1 MHRRVCV
8 CLPRAVTSV
17 MIYLPILSV
26 STREC
31 PSVAWGVP
39 PTGAA
44 QPRAGER
51 PRVRSRADTV
61 RPYLGENPG
70 CASGHMSG
78 AVVDL
83 VCSDQLSRGLRAW
96 QARSRHATG
105 ERIGDCD
112 LMRSTSA
119 SCARQRWSGNARS
132 MTSVKR
138 AARTALSVVVV
149 LFDHHKS
156 LRNHRDTRTLEQFAI
171 LSRTISVRH
180 ERRTSTQREAA
191 RTRANQSPVEKCT
204 ARTFMK

>member
-1 MHRRVCV
+1 MHCTKGYLVASPHPPTRSR
-8 CLPRAVTSV
+8 PFRRAVSRANFGHGA
-17 MIYLPILSV
+17 YLPWRKSRLS
-26 STREC
+26 
-31 PSVAWGVP
+31 
-39 PTGAA
+39 AA
-44 QPRAGER
+44 R
-51 PRVRSRADTV
+51 
-61 RPYLGENPG
+61 
-70 CASGHMSG
+70 MSG

-138 AARTALSVVVV
+138 AAGTALSVVVV
-149 LFDHHKS
+149 LFGHHKS

-180 ERRTSTQREAA
+180 ERRTSTQREAG

>member
-1 MHRRVCV
+1 MCFKTTQQPIYRHSSYFPASRQFGVSGVVGGICFRPSLQRLRVGSSHP
-8 CLPRAVTSV
+8 LSLHGA
-17 MIYLPILSV
+17 YLPWRKSRLS
-26 STREC
+26 
-31 PSVAWGVP
+31 
-39 PTGAA
+39 AA
-44 QPRAGER
+44 R
-51 PRVRSRADTV
+51 
-61 RPYLGENPG
+61 
-70 CASGHMSG
+70 MSG

-138 AARTALSVVVV
+138 AAGTALSVVVV
-149 LFDHHKS
+149 LFGPHKS

-171 LSRTISVRH
+171 LSRTISCLLY
-180 ERRTSTQREAA
+180 TSP
-191 RTRANQSPVEKCT
+191 SPRDAT
-204 ARTFMK
+204 LSRMPSSA